1 MKLAPNGELTIPA
14 DVSRQAGFAPG
25 VEVDVQIE
33 NGSLRITPVDV
44 AAARKQRLKEAL
56 DALGEPPPPLRTAEE
71 VMALTRGED

>member
-44 AAARKQRLKEAL
+44 AALRFRRMQEGLRELGDIPQPLKTS
-56 DALGEPPPPLRTAEE
+56 DE